1 VILRYVIDANDYD
14 FLSQQP
20 PPMGSALGLP
30 TVHHS
35 LSQPVDD
42 SVFSSTIGSPP
53 PSYISTT
60 PITGSYDLTLEE
72 LGR

>member
-1 VILRYVIDANDYD
+1 MCHVDTPD
-14 FLSQQP
+14 FEYLSQQP
-20 PPMGSALGLP
+20 PLMGNMLGLP
-30 TVHHS
+30 GVNQS
-35 LSQPVDD
+35 LSQPAMEDT
-42 SVFSSTIGSPP
+42 VFSSTIGSPP